1 MVQFTQPSAKL
12 QPDQLLHIASLIQQQ
27 LGLIYNGDKLKDLER
42 RLKHV
47 LKSIPQEKLK
57 TAVSHLLAG
66 QFDQVPNLINQLT
79 IPETYFLRNIRL
91 FMALKSTVLPEII
104 ERKKYSRQVNIWS
117 AGCSSGEEPYSIAIL
132 LHELLGERINQWKI
146 NLIAT
151 DLNEKILEK
160 ARSAIYSEWSF
171 RGVPPDFKVRYFIPL
186 SNGRYQLNPH
196 IRQTVKFKRHN
207 LIKGPY
213 PPVTSV
219 STFDIILCRNVLI
232 YMSHSTAQIIL
243 EKFYRILD
251 NQGYFIT
258 GPSEFPS
265 LKSKKFQPL
274 MLQGT
279 IIYQKSLNHHPVTSK
294 IKSNSVK
301 NRFPKTTQARTAARH
316 QPAIHEK
323 KARLPL
329 EFKKKDEKKEKNKMT
344 VPDEL
349 SLVRE
354 LADKGNLKEALEL
367 CQQYLKRRSTD
378 KNGYYLLG
386 TIYMEQGELD
396 KAETNFQRAIYFDP
410 DFAMAHFTLANI
422 YSMTNRNAE
431 AQKCFRNV
439 LKILKSCDPSATV
452 PESGGML
459 VSHFT
464 EMIKKLVNVQ

>member
-1 MVQFTQPSAKL
+1 
-12 QPDQLLHIASLIQQQ
+12 
-27 LGLIYNGDKLKDLER
+27 LK
-42 RLKHV
+42 
-47 LKSIPQEKLK
+47 
-57 TAVSHLLAG
+57 AVA
-66 QFDQVPNLINQLT
+66 
-79 IPETYFLRNIRL
+79 
-91 FMALKSTVLPEII
+91 TV
-104 ERKKYSRQVNIWS
+104 
-117 AGCSSGEEPYSIAIL
+117 
-132 LHELLGERINQWKI
+132 
-146 NLIAT
+146 
-151 DLNEKILEK
+151 D
-160 ARSAIYSEWSF
+160 
-171 RGVPPDFKVRYFIPL
+171 
-186 SNGRYQLNPH
+186 
-196 IRQTVKFKRHN
+196 
-207 LIKGPY
+207 
-213 PPVTSV
+213 
-219 STFDIILCRNVLI
+219 
-232 YMSHSTAQIIL
+232 
-243 EKFYRILD
+243 
-251 NQGYFIT
+251 
-258 GPSEFPS
+258 
-265 LKSKKFQPL
+265 
-274 MLQGT
+274 
-279 IIYQKSLNHHPVTSK
+279 
-294 IKSNSVK
+294 
-301 NRFPKTTQARTAARH
+301 QARTAARH

-329 EFKKKDEKKEKNKMT
+329 EFEKKDEKKEKNKMT